1 MVLTT
6 SVFAQQ
12 KERALHIM
20 FAGTDSTFFDEEGVR
35 WNEFSLTPRKMFK
48 VMDLMELDTTSN
60 CIVIK
65 ENKQYLKFLK
75 EEGSNDPKMSKF
87 NKSVIGYLECQI
99 NGYSI
104 YMWVFKNESFGYIL
118 TKQS

>member
-1 MVLTT
+1 MVLSTP
-6 SVFAQQ
+6 VFAQN

-20 FAGTDSTFFDEEGVR
+20 FAGTDSTFFDADGLR

-65 ENKQYLKFLK
+65 GNKPYIKFLK
-75 EEGSNDPKMSKF
+75 ERNENPKRSKF
-87 NKSVIGYLECQI
+87 NRSVIGYHECSV
-99 NGYSI
+99 NGYLI

-118 TKQS
+118 SNSL